1 MPDPLPPGPVP
12 APSPITLQAVSFP
25 SIDYQIAQN
34 RMNWFEA
41 TSYAASL
48 GAGWRLPTKDEL
60 QAFGPQLKNQG
71 HTGDFWS
78 SSTVANS
85 SIYAWVVYLTYGA
98 NFYFNTKESVYGVI
112 CVR

>member
-1 MPDPLPPGPVP
+1 MPIPPPVIV
-12 APSPITLQAVSFP
+12 PITLEAVSFA
-25 SIDYQIAQN
+25 SIDYHMSET
-34 RMNWFEA
+34 RMNWADA
-41 TSYAASL
+41 TAYAASL

>member
-1 MPDPLPPGPVP
+1 MPIPPPPVFV
-12 APSPITLQAVSFP
+12 PITLEAVSFP
-25 SIDYQIAQN
+25 SIDYYVPET
-34 RMNWFEA
+34 RMNWNDA
-41 TSYAASL
+41 TAYAASL

-71 HTGDFWS
+71 YTGDFWS
-78 SSTVANS
+78 SSTVPNS